1 MKRIV
6 KKLVYPGLI
15 FIICNSVILSAEE
28 NLYVFYPSTYRPQII
43 QDKLQNEMK
52 GIRVTVFGRYVDFI
66 SKVQSDSPDAVI
78 TKTRLIEKQLL
89 NYSVIKNG
97 VRSGTKKESF
107 ILLSIDSSINT
118 GSINQKSTI
127 GVIDFFGRSET
138 GNFVAD
144 LLSGKPKIKR
154 VNKIEDLLPLLSFN
168 LVCCILIEKTNLDY
182 FQNTSTIK
190 FSITPLKFSD
200 EGIIALAQKKGISIQ
215 KINNF
220 TKQSRDLIKSFFH
233 VDKFE

>member
-6 KKLVYPGLI
+6 KNLVYPGLI
-15 FIICNSVILSAEE
+15 FLICNSVILNAEE

-144 LLSGKPKIKR
+144 LLSGKPNIKR